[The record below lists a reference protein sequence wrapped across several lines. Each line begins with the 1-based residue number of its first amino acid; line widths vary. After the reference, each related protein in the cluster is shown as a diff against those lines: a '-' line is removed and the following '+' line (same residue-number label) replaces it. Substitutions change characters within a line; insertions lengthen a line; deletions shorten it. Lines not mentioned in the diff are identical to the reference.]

1 MTKALITG
9 ITGQDGSYL
18 SELLLDKG
26 YEVHG
31 LIRRTSNH
39 EHKNLGHIE
48 NKLKLH
54 WGDIENE
61 HHLCS
66 LVHKFQFDEIY
77 NLAAQSDVRASFD
90 IPEYTGN
97 VTGLGF
103 TRILEAV
110 RMFSPRSKL
119 YQASSS
125 EMFGTAAPPQNEN
138 GPFNPQNPY
147 AVAKLYAYHLA
158 KIYRKSYNLFICN
171 GILFNHESPRRG
183 TNFVTRKITK
193 GIVDILDKKIDFL
206 GLGNLKS
213 KRDWGYAAEYVEAM
227 FLMLQHN
234 TPEDFVVGT
243 SEVHTVE
250 EFVQEAFAYV
260 NLDWKKFVKLDSN
273 CLRPSETSYL
283 QADIRKTTTE
293 LGWKPKVHF
302 KDLVKIMMDAELE
315 RRSD

>member
-1 MTKALITG
+1 MRKALITG

-31 LIRRTSNH
+31 LVRRISNY
-39 EHKNLGHIE
+39 EHKNLKHIE
-48 NKLKLH
+48 DKLKLH
-54 WGDIENE
+54 WGDVENE

-66 LVHKFQFDEIY
+66 LIHKLQPDEIY
-77 NLAAQSDVRASFD
+77 NLAAQSDVRLSFD
-90 IPEYTGN
+90 IPEYTGD

-103 TRILEAV
+103 TRVLEAV
-110 RMFSPRSKL
+110 REFSPQSKL

-147 AVAKLYAYHLA
+147 AVAKLYAFHLA
-158 KIYRKSYNLFICN
+158 KIYRKSYDLFICN

-193 GIVDILDKKIDFL
+193 GIVDILDKKTDSL

-227 FLMLQHN
+227 FLMLQHDK
-234 TPEDFVVGT
+234 PEDFVVGT
-243 SEVHTVE
+243 GEIHTVE

-260 NLDWKKFVKLDSN
+260 NLDWNKFVRLDSN
-273 CLRPSETSYL
+273 CLRPSETNYL
-283 QADIRKTTTE
+283 QADIRKVTTE

-302 KDLVKIMMDAELE
+302 KDLVKIMMDVELE
-315 RRSD
+315 RKG